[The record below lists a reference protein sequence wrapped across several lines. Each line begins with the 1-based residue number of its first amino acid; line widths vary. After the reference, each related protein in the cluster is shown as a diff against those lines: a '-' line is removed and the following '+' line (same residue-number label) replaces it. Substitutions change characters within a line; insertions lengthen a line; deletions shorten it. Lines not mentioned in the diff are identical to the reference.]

1 MPRLPY
7 LFIWICLLL
16 AVAGCAAPSKPAPSQ
31 TSLSSLELEALKK
44 TQRLRFEQ
52 AMRTQWGLPAEF
64 QAMLHK
70 RAAQKAAR
78 IARPAPPPLPPI
90 TRPSSIPGV
99 RRILIVG
106 DSFAVG
112 VGMTMSGQIK
122 GMGVRLTE
130 KGKTSSGL
138 NSPRFYNWEEK
149 LVAFMDVERP
159 DVLVAMISGN
169 DAHNGSGSESWKRSY
184 VTRLQQFVQ
193 LAQDAGVAV
202 YMVGLPPMGK
212 PDYSQRANVANQA
225 VRQVCDESSACHYV
239 DTWRIFSD
247 QQGNYVRV
255 KSFDGK
261 PVTLRAKD
269 GVHFTMNGYKILS
282 AAILQR
288 IADTYTRAS
297 RQ

>member
-7 LFIWICLLL
+7 LIICMCLLL
-16 AVAGCAAPSKPAPSQ
+16 GAAGCAAPSRPAPGSAA
-31 TSLSSLELEALKK
+31 LSSLELEGLKK

-52 AMRTQWGLPAEF
+52 SMRTQWGLPPEVR
-64 QAMLHK
+64 AMLER
-70 RAAQKAAR
+70 RATEEAR

-90 TRPSSIPGV
+90 TRPSTIPGV

-122 GMGVRLTE
+122 GMGVRLAE
-130 KGKTSSGL
+130 RGKTSSGL
-138 NSPRFYNWEEK
+138 NSPHFFNWEEK
-149 LVAFMDVERP
+149 LVEFMDTERP

-169 DAHNGSGSESWKRSY
+169 DAHNGSGSESWKSTY
-184 VTRLQQFVQ
+184 LLRLRQFVQ

-247 QQGNYVRV
+247 QEGNYVRI

-297 RQ
+297 RR